1 MPQPNPIH
9 QHTAGARTR
18 NVVNIAN
25 PGGTSAA
32 YAAQEAAI
40 AAPTLATHGFKNF
53 HSQKNLHIVVKNNNL
68 QTGASGAITLTV
80 TVYGYNSSLGG
91 QWAPLTIPVSVGNAD
106 ALEFKNVVTPA
117 IANAGANV
125 FRAIIPIEGV
135 ERIAVATAL
144 SDTRGSGDYSIWLGV
159 NSI

>member
-1 MPQPNPIH
+1 MSVH
-9 QHTAGARTR
+9 THTAGGRTR
-18 NVVNIAN
+18 NVVNIAD
-25 PGGTSAA
+25 PGGTTAA

-53 HSQKNLHIVVKNNNL
+53 HSQKTLHIVIDNDGLDDGGSTPINV
-68 QTGASGAITLTV
+68 TV

-91 QWAPLTIPVSVGNAD
+91 QWAPLTIPISQGSGNALVYKD
-106 ALEFKNVVTPA
+106 VVTPA
-117 IANAGANV
+117 VAKNTT

-135 ERIAVATAL
+135 ERIAVKAVLAGG
-144 SDTRGSGDYSIWLGV
+144 TRNQGTYSIWLGV

>member
-1 MPQPNPIH
+1 MSVH
-9 QHTAGARTR
+9 KHTSGGRTR
-18 NVVNIAN
+18 NVVNIAD
-25 PGGTSAA
+25 PGGTTAA

-53 HSQKNLHIVVKNNNL
+53 HSQKNLHIVIKNNNL
-68 QTGASGAITLTV
+68 QTSGPGPITLTV

-91 QWAPLTIPVSVGNAD
+91 QWAPLTIPISQGDGD
-106 ALEFKNVVTPA
+106 ALVYKNIVTPA
-117 IANAGANV
+117 IANATTNV

-135 ERIAVATAL
+135 ERIAVAAAL
-144 SDTRGSGDYSIWLGV
+144 SDTRDSGDYSIWLGV